1 MCGDRSELGVLMP
14 PNSERLSLHNSG
26 VTLQTYITPP
36 VLPVQKTKLA
46 QKAFTD
52 FPASP
57 APFDAFQP
65 PLHPRPPRR
74 GALPAAQP
82 GSVRMPR
89 GYHRP
94 GPRPWCVPR
103 PIRSPR
109 MTQEPETARPA
120 PAPANEPGAPDPLD
134 QPKQAAGK
142 GIVFVATQLG
152 ATSILAVIAS
162 FMPAIAGI
170 YLLAN
175 IGPVSEWFKGH
186 GDAGLVVYIAGF
198 ALLSGLALLPTYA
211 QAVLGGYAFGMI
223 AGVPAALCG
232 FLGGSIIAY
241 EIGRVSSRD
250 RIEGLLSKSPKWR
263 AVRDALVGSRKEDD
277 LLKSIGTVTLLR
289 LPPNSPFALMNLLLS
304 AIGVPRLAY
313 VIGTCIGMTPRT
325 AAAVAIGAGIQQAL
339 TKEAIDQAMPKWMW
353 YAGAGVSIVI
363 VLIIGSIANKAIER
377 VAAGGNADKPAA

>member
-1 MCGDRSELGVLMP
+1 
-14 PNSERLSLHNSG
+14 
-26 VTLQTYITPP
+26 
-36 VLPVQKTKLA
+36 
-46 QKAFTD
+46 
-52 FPASP
+52 
-57 APFDAFQP
+57 
-65 PLHPRPPRR
+65 
-74 GALPAAQP
+74 
-82 GSVRMPR
+82 
-89 GYHRP
+89 
-94 GPRPWCVPR
+94 
-103 PIRSPR
+103 
-109 MTQEPETARPA
+109 MTQEPGSTDKTSPT
-120 PAPANEPGAPDPLD
+120 PSEPGALELMS
-134 QPKQAAGK
+134 QPKQAMGK

-152 ATSILAVIAS
+152 ATSVLAIIAS

-186 GDAGLVVYIAGF
+186 GDAGLVVYIAAF

-211 QAVLGGYAFGMI
+211 QAVLGGYAFGML

-241 EIGRVSSRD
+241 EIGRASSRD

-263 AVRDALVGSRKEDD
+263 AVRDALVGSKKEDD

-353 YAGAGVSIVI
+353 YAGAAVSIAI
-363 VLIIGSIANKAIER
+363 VFIIGSIANKAIER
-377 VAAGGNADKPAA
+377 VAASGNGVIRRTFR